1 MKLCA
6 KCGKQWPTD
15 GNFCPIDGSELI
27 PIPPEASEAPETPET
42 PEADSAPKDKA
53 PAAIQDPASAVD
65 ETLGDVGWDE
75 SSGGGATK
83 RPGPEKKGSR
93 EFSET
98 QWFMVGVDPESLI
111 EVKDSS
117 DLDNLKDKYDRDSS
131 IPTNERK
138 KYTLRSKEGL
148 PASGA
153 KKDDKDDAKT

>member
-6 KCGKQWPTD
+6 KCGRQWPTD

-27 PIPPEASEAPETPET
+27 PIPPDA
-42 PEADSAPKDKA
+42 EADNAPKDKP
-53 PAAIQDPASAVD
+53 PARGANATTRNPGPALD

-83 RPGPEKKGSR
+83 QPGPEKKGSR